1 MAQRAGKGSLWL
13 LAIPGFVV
21 VLLIVILLVLVRY
34 GTFLDQLVRVLAL
47 AAYLTAFASIIMT
60 NYVREMFQ
68 YFGKPFMTIHHIASI
83 TAIVL
88 MIAHPIVVVFRDA
101 WPGVLLPQ
109 TGSLRVFFMYA
120 GAPALYLFV
129 IGVVAV
135 LLRRLALR
143 SWRYIHWL
151 TYIAFILATV
161 HAMLLGS
168 HFVFLPIKII
178 AGLMVAAS
186 VLVFVLRRLKRKR
199 RPRAA

>member
-1 MAQRAGKGSLWL
+1 MAQRAGKGSLRL
-13 LAIPGFVV
+13 LAIPGLIMVV
-21 VLLIVILLVLVRY
+21 LIVILLVLVPY
-34 GTFLDQLVRVLAL
+34 GTFADQLVRTLAL

-60 NYVREMFQ
+60 NYVREMYQ

-83 TAIVL
+83 TALVL
-88 MIAHPIVVVFRDA
+88 MIAHPLVVVFRDA

-143 SWRYIHWL
+143 SWRYVHWL
-151 TYIAFILATV
+151 TYIAFVLATV
-161 HAMLLGS
+161 HAILLGS
-168 HFVFLPIKII
+168 NFVFLPVKIV
-178 AGLMVAAS
+178 AGLMAAAS
-186 VLVFVLRRLKRKR
+186 VLVFVLRRAKKKR

>member
-13 LAIPGFVV
+13 LAVPGFVMV
-21 VLLIVILLVLVRY
+21 VLIVVLLVLVPY
-34 GTFLDQLVRVLAL
+34 GTFVDQLIRVLAL

-83 TAIVL
+83 SALVL
-88 MIAHPIVVVFRDA
+88 MIAHPVVVVFRDA
-101 WPGVLLPQ
+101 WPGALLPQ
-109 TGSLRVFFMYA
+109 TGSVQLFFIYA

-161 HAMLLGS
+161 HAILLGAN
-168 HFVFLPIKII
+168 FVFLPVKII
-178 AGLMVAAS
+178 AGLMAAAS
-186 VLVFVLRRLKRKR
+186 VLVFVLRRAKKRR